1 MFTRTLKRLLLAI
14 SMCCLVWISG
24 CASLVLQGANARGDY
39 ATVFKMYR
47 PLAAEGDA
55 DAQYNLGLMY
65 YNGRGVTQ
73 NYQEALRWFKLS
85 AEQGL
90 ARGQYMLGAMYY
102 IGGKVTQDDKEALKW
117 WRLAAA
123 QGHHLAIAGLKW
135 PKMVAAADEGR
146 ANQKPPEGPITL
158 SAELSGAGGVCP
170 EMSAPSYPPLSRR
183 LGEEGKLVLRVELDE
198 SGHISVAQVIIS
210 SGHKRLD
217 DAAMA
222 SVKTWRCTPLRRNG
236 MPVRAIALQPF
247 NFELN

>member
-39 ATVFKMYR
+39 ATAFKMYR

-102 IGGKVTQDDKEALKW
+102 TGGKVTRDYQEALKW
-117 WRLAAA
+117 LRLAAA
-123 QGHHLAIAGLKW
+123 QGHPLAIAGLKW
-135 PKMVAAADEGR
+135 PEMVASEDEGR
-146 ANQKPPEGPITL
+146 TNQKPPEGPITL
-158 SAELSGAGGVCP
+158 SAELSAVCP
-170 EMSAPSYPPLSRR
+170 KMSAPSYPPLSRR
-183 LGEEGKLVLRVELDE
+183 LGEEGELVLRVELDE

-236 MPVRAIALQPF
+236 IPVRAITPQPF
-247 NFELN
+247 NFVLN